1 MQLLTPDGDS
11 PEEVTLG
18 ASDSAPASGD
28 RAASEE
34 EFVRLYLR
42 SMPHGYR
49 EAFDQAAIATH
60 AGIVQRRGS
69 SATRV
74 ELWREL
80 ADGVAAVCVVADDC
94 PGLLSRIS
102 AALVAHDFDV
112 VAAQAFCRKRPDAQ
126 TEAVDFFWIRRL
138 APKTGAVVSIRSND
152 IASFGEMLDA
162 LVRGRANFDRAA
174 QLARAHR
181 AAGDSIRVKFE
192 SDEQEGHTVL
202 LVEGPDRPGLLYAIS
217 EALYRERVQIVRSDV
232 STRGGRVL
240 DRFYVTELDGARVHR
255 ARLLG
260 LQTSILAAIG
270 DSLHRH
276 ARREIQEPE
285 RHENAKTETE
295 D

>member
-1 MQLLTPDGDS
+1 M
-11 PEEVTLG
+11 
-18 ASDSAPASGD
+18 PA
-28 RAASEE
+28 
-34 EFVRLYLR
+34 
-42 SMPHGYR
+42 GYR
-49 EAFDQAAIATH
+49 EVFDQAAVETH
-60 AGIVQRRGS
+60 AAIVRRRGPA
-69 SATRV
+69 ATRV

-80 ADGVAAVCVVADDC
+80 ADGVAALCVVADDC

-126 TEAVDFFWIRRL
+126 MEAVDFFWIRRL
-138 APKTGAVVSIRSND
+138 APKTGAILPIRSSD

-181 AAGDSIRVKFE
+181 AAGDAIRVRFE
-192 SDEQEGHTVL
+192 SDDPEGHTVL
-202 LVEGPDRPGLLYAIS
+202 LVEGPDRPGLLYAIT
-217 EALYRERVQIVRSDV
+217 EALFRERVQIVRSDV

-240 DRFYVTELDGARVHR
+240 DRFCVTELDGARVHR

-260 LQTSILAAIG
+260 LQTCILAAIG
-270 DSLHRH
+270 HSLHRG
-276 ARREIQEPE
+276 ARRDVDDDAEPE
-285 RHENAKTETE
+285 EKAETE